1 MCIDWYP
8 IIEKQMESAPKG
20 IEHELRNS
28 LGEIWA
34 SAPKGVPSSI
44 VAQWPFPGSEYH
56 SLYWVIIV
64 SQPREFN
71 RNIKESLVSPHP
83 FYRSCTDTC
92 AGRLFIIPSS
102 FIHQC
107 IVIPSKYLQ
116 AARYRDFQRHQH
128 CLGSCHRQIVAS
140 LILDPLE
147 PVILLAL

>member
-1 MCIDWYP
+1 MTVPRFRISFPLLSYLCFTAQRIQQKY
-8 IIEKQMESAPKG
+8 Q
-20 IEHELRNS
+20 
-28 LGEIWA
+28 
-34 SAPKGVPSSI
+34 GVIGLTTSI
-44 VAQWPFPGSEYH
+44 
-56 SLYWVIIV
+56 L
-64 SQPREFN
+64 
-71 RNIKESLVSPHP
+71 
-83 FYRSCTDTC
+83 TDTC